1 MSEREK
7 NEHFIEEP
15 SLDRSVETA
24 LTDPHFAMGDWPE
37 DKWWES
43 FHSDELNE
51 LIREA
56 LECNPTIQSVK
67 ERIELA
73 RQRSLV
79 ARSRLFPFLFFDAN
93 ESWQWLSK
101 NGLYHTLNPS
111 LAQNTNLVDLS
122 LSFNYEFDFWGKYRN
137 LYAAALGEVWS
148 QTAEAKDV
156 ELIVSSALAQSYF
169 ALKVNLMRQ
178 KLLEELVTV
187 RKKSYLLQA
196 LLQKKALLSK
206 LPPSL
211 AEERLR
217 GAKKRYAGII
227 DEVLAQ
233 KHLINI
239 LRGEGPDSPFEVND
253 EVSSVAEKVAIP
265 ETLSLDLLSRRPDLM
280 AAIWR
285 VEALAHEVG
294 AAKADFF
301 PDINLRGL
309 VGLESLGFSKLLQG
323 DSITRGLFPAI
334 HLPIFTAGAIRANVR
349 AKKAA
354 FNEAVY
360 TYNQLLLQSSQ
371 EVADLLS
378 LINSIFKKR
387 DDQKVIV
394 NAAAFRRDLVT
405 LNFKKGL
412 DDLLAVYAVEEE
424 WIEKALEE
432 AELIYAQYAASI
444 KLIKALGGGYTCD
457 FAD

>member
-15 SLDRSVETA
+15 SLDNSAETA
-24 LTDPHFAMGDWPE
+24 LVNTHFEEGEWPR

-43 FHSDELNE
+43 FHSDELNQ
-51 LIREA
+51 LIQTA
-56 LECNPTIQSVK
+56 LVCNPTIQGVR
-67 ERIELA
+67 ERIEQA
-73 RQRSLV
+73 KQRSLV
-79 ARSRLFPFLFFDAN
+79 ARSRLFPFLFFDVD

-111 LAQNTNLVDLS
+111 LSQNANLIDLS
-122 LSFNYEFDFWGKYRN
+122 LSFAYEFDFWGKNRN
-137 LYAAALGEVWS
+137 LYQAALGEACS
-148 QTAEAKDV
+148 RAAEAKEV
-156 ELIVSSALAQSYF
+156 ELIISSALAQSYF

-217 GAKKRYAGII
+217 GAKKRYAGIV
-227 DEVLAQ
+227 DEVVAQ

-239 LRGEGPDSPFEVND
+239 LRGEGPDSFLDIDD
-253 EVSSVAEKVAIP
+253 EVGAIAEKVTIP
-265 ETLSLDLLSRRPDLM
+265 ENLSLDLLSRRPDLM

-323 DSITRGLFPAI
+323 DSVTRGLFPAI

-360 TYNQLLLQSSQ
+360 SYNQLLLQSSQ

-394 NAAAFRRDLVT
+394 NEAAFRRDLVT

-432 AELIYAQYAASI
+432 AELVYAQYAASI
-444 KLIKALGGGYTCD
+444 KLIKALGGGYQSD
-457 FAD
+457 FTD